1 VLKKTITYND
11 LDGNPVTE
19 DFWFHLS
26 KAELAEME
34 MSTGNG
40 MTEKLKRIIESKDN
54 ATIIQMF
61 KEIITSS
68 YGRRSED
75 GRSFIK
81 KSEWTAHFIGTEAFS
96 ELFVELMTDG
106 VANVEFIK
114 GIVPPDLATN
124 IKDPIAPSSDNN
136 ADPAERTV
144 DQYSRDEL
152 LALSDEEFD
161 KLAGTEPLK
170 MSPAVLMI
178 AYQRKSQSKV

>member
-40 MTEKLKRIIESKDN
+40 MTEKL
-54 ATIIQMF
+54 